1 MCNKGIVKSKRNF
14 IKSKD
19 EMERIVRGKRKLK
32 KEQGITLVALVITI
46 VLNCCRS
53 GRNHIKETNLKNIL
67 EKRINLL

>member
-1 MCNKGIVKSKRNF
+1 M
-14 IKSKD
+14 
-19 EMERIVRGKRKLK
+19 LK
-32 KEQGITLVALVITI
+32 KKTLKENETKKMRKAEQGITLVALVITI

>member
-1 MCNKGIVKSKRNF
+1 MNKIEKSNSALENKNKPKP
-14 IKSKD
+14 KSFKIIQNL
-19 EMERIVRGKRKLK
+19 R

>member
-1 MCNKGIVKSKRNF
+1 MGK
-14 IKSKD
+14 
-19 EMERIVRGKRKLK
+19 VRKN
-32 KEQGITLVALVITI
+32 QGITLVALVITI

>member
-1 MCNKGIVKSKRNF
+1 MEKKGNTNN
-14 IKSKD
+14 
-19 EMERIVRGKRKLK
+19 KRKHK
-32 KEQGITLVALVITI
+32 KMAKSQKGITLVALVITI

>member
-1 MCNKGIVKSKRNF
+1 MNNRTDRGKDNLVKKSKLQCKKVQSEKN
-14 IKSKD
+14 
-19 EMERIVRGKRKLK
+19 LK
-32 KEQGITLVALVITI
+32 NAHGITLVALVITI